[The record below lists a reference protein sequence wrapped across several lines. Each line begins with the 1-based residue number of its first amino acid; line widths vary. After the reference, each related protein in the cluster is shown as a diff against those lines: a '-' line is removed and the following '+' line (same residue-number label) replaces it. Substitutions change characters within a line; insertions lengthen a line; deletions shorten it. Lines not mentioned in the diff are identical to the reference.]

1 MNRQTHRTCI
11 RLRAGD
17 YQKLQQRSA
26 AAKLSMNAYL
36 MQQLESNRPIGFR

>member
-11 RLRAGD
+11 HLRAGD